1 MWMNAA
7 FIRVAGAAWGGRV
20 VGMLRVGLT
29 GGIGSGKSEVARL
42 LVGHGACLI
51 DADVVA
57 REVVEPGTSGY
68 ARVVEAFGPTVVAA
82 DGTLDRSALAARVF
96 ADPEQ
101 LAALNAI
108 VHPLVAARTAELVGQ
123 APPDAVVVNDVP
135 LLVENGLRGL
145 DLVVVVDAPEES
157 ALERLVARGLSSGR
171 RPGPHGGQASREDRL
186 AGGRLRHRQHRV
198 AGRPRARRSTSC
210 GVSSRRPSTEPGGP
224 DVSGLSA
231 RARSVGGCAQ
241 PPTS

>member
-7 FIRVAGAAWGGRV
+7 FIRVAGVAWGGRV

-57 REVVEPGTSGY
+57 REVVEPGTPGY

-123 APPDAVVVNDVP
+123 APLDAVVVNDVP
-135 LLVENGLRGL
+135 LLVENALQGSY
-145 DLVVVVDAPEES
+145 DLVVVVDAPEDVR
-157 ALERLVARGLSSGR
+157 LERLVARGLSPAEAR
-171 RPGPHGGQASREDRL
+171 DRMAVQASREDRL
-186 AGGRLRHRQHRV
+186 AGADYVIDNTGSLDDLASRV
-198 AGRPRARRSTSC
+198 DQLWRELKAA
-210 GVSSRRPSTEPGGP
+210 EH
-224 DVSGLSA
+224 
-231 RARSVGGCAQ
+231 
-241 PPTS
+241 

>member
-7 FIRVAGAAWGGRV
+7 FIRVAGVAWGGRV

-68 ARVVEAFGPTVVAA
+68 ARVVEAFGPTVVAD

-135 LLVENGLRGL
+135 LLVENALQGSY
-145 DLVVVVDAPEES
+145 DLVVVVDAPEDVR
-157 ALERLVARGLSSGR
+157 LERLVARGLSPAEAR
-171 RPGPHGGQASREDRL
+171 DRMAVQASREDRL
-186 AGGRLRHRQHRV
+186 AGADYVIDNTGSLDDLASRV
-198 AGRPRARRSTSC
+198 DQLWRELKAA
-210 GVSSRRPSTEPGGP
+210 EH
-224 DVSGLSA
+224 
-231 RARSVGGCAQ
+231 
-241 PPTS
+241 